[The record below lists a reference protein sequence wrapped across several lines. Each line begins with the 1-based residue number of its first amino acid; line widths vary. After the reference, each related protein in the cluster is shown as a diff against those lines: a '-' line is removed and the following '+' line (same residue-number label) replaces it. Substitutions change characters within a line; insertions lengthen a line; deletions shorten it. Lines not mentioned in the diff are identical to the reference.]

1 MSNQFK
7 DLFIS
12 YGRRESLGLVG
23 RLHQQLK
30 LAGYDAWFDKVNIP
44 DGDDYTLRINHGIE
58 SAHNFVYVMAPRCLT
73 SPYCLIELEYAK
85 VLGKRIIPVSHMVIY
100 KTESQPLSEANQ
112 KMLSGFYQFH
122 QVPAPQIKT
131 TQDVLDRSHALLGKR
146 DRLDAKEKMSDDDCK
161 RLADWAKT
169 YENHWAK
176 HDDLNYL
183 KEFKFPSEIV
193 GQAIDT
199 LDSVV
204 ERMTAVIERQK
215 DYVHKHTEI
224 LSEALWWQENQKA
237 RQHLLVGKERTAAE
251 EWLLT
256 DFLPPKQPPCQPS
269 ALICEFICEARKN
282 AENLMTDIFLCYDIE
297 HDKAIRDQVISSLSR
312 YAKTTWTH
320 DRDIQKGYDYEG
332 AIKQGIEKADNLLFF
347 LSQHSVKSEFCQNE
361 LAHALKYNKRIV
373 PLLIE
378 AVPESDMQEALR
390 SLQYVDFTDNQ
401 CQADYDSNID
411 DILNILRHD
420 QEYYEQHKVLLAR
433 ALKWQTENYKPSF
446 LLRGHNLE
454 NAKTW
459 LRLNDKRE
467 LHPPTKL
474 HKKLIAESEAAKGQ
488 LGTEV
493 FISYSRKD
501 SDFARHL
508 NISLQEAGKTT
519 WFDQESISTGV
530 DFEKEIL
537 KGIDGAN
544 NFVFV
549 VSPDAVESEYCEREV
564 NYASEQNKRF
574 ISVLHSET
582 EPETMPE
589 ALRVINWIDFEKTE
603 FDKSFPELIQAI
615 ELDRELAHQHTV
627 LQQRASDWNE
637 NNKSG
642 DFLLNNTACDNAE
655 AWQTQAVEEEK
666 TPAPTALQ
674 KEFVQESRRAIQ
686 KANRWRN
693 VFFSL
698 MGVLTILAVIASGFA
713 FFQMGK
719 AKESEQKAQKQAQI
733 AEAEKQK
740 AKEQTNEALKTQS
753 LFLSDLS
760 RQESEKNRTV
770 NAMLL
775 AIEGLPNTFP
785 KHDRP
790 YVSKTEENLYK
801 AVLKHATS
809 YSELLVLD
817 GESAIYHVAFSP
829 DGKTIVT
836 AGREGAVHL
845 WNANN
850 GQLLHTLAGHTDR
863 VLHVAF
869 SPDGQRV
876 ITASRDN
883 IVCLWQV
890 KSGQIFHSLAG
901 HTGPVYHAA
910 FSPDGQRV
918 ITASRDNTARLWQ
931 VKSGQVL
938 HTLVGHTDRV
948 LHAAFSPDG
957 QRVITSSDD
966 NTARLWAVDSG
977 QVLHTLAG
985 HTSSVE
991 HAAFSPDGQRVITA
1005 SRDNTARLW
1014 QVKSGQVLHTLA
1026 GHTGP
1031 VSHAA
1036 FGPDGQRVITASM
1049 DGTARL
1055 WQVKSGQVL
1064 HTLAGHTGPVYY
1076 AAFSP
1081 DGQRVITAS
1090 RDNTARLWQV
1100 KSGQFLHTLAGH
1112 TSSVYHAAFSPDGQ
1126 RVITASNDGTARLW
1140 QVKSGQVLHTLAGH
1154 TGPVYHVAFS
1164 PDGQRVITASNDG
1177 TARLWAVDSGQVLH
1191 TLAGHTSS
1199 VEHAAFSPDGQRV
1212 ITASRDNTARLWQVK
1227 SGQVLHTLVGHTNR
1241 VLHAAFSPDGQRVI
1255 TVGDKIARLW
1265 QVKSGQVLHTLAG
1278 HTSSVYHAA
1287 FSPDG
1292 QRVITASI
1300 DGTARLWQVKSGQ
1313 VLHTLAGHTYSV
1325 YHAAF
1330 SPDGQHVITSSSD
1343 DTARLWA
1350 VDSGQV
1356 LHTLAGHT
1364 NNVNHAAF
1372 SPDGRRVITASIDG
1386 TARLWQ
1392 VKSGQFLHTLVGHT
1406 SSVYHAVF
1414 SPDGQRVIT
1423 ASRDNTAR
1431 LWQVFTTETLIDHA
1445 YQTVSRCLT
1454 PKQREKFF
1462 LPASQG
1468 NTLFGEGKNLARE
1481 GKINEAIVKFN
1492 AAKKEAPCFKF
1503 DPESK
1508 AKRLAATVLMEI
1520 GKRLANRKF
1529 EEAITFLKI
1538 ASKIDDRFNGLPLV
1552 ANHYMRNGEQL
1563 ANKGELE
1570 AAITEFQK
1578 AKELVPSLVFEPET
1592 KAKKLYAE
1600 KLVEQGR

>member
-30 LAGYDAWFDKVNIP
+30 LAGYEAWFDKVNIP

-312 YAKTTWTH
+312 YAKTCWTH

-332 AIKQGIEKADNLLFF
+332 AIKQGVEKADNFLFLL
-347 LSQHSVKSEFCQNE
+347 SPHSVKSEFCQNE

-378 AVPESDMQEALR
+378 AVPEIDIPEALR
-390 SLQYVDFTDNQ
+390 GLQYVDFTDSS
-401 CQADYDSNID
+401 QADYDYNID
-411 DILNILRHD
+411 DILNILRHE

-433 ALKWQTENYKPSF
+433 ALKWQTENDKPSF

-467 LHPPTKL
+467 LHPPTEL
-474 HKKLIAESEAAKGQ
+474 HRKLIAESEAAKGQ

-493 FISYSRKD
+493 FLSYSRKD
-501 SDFARHL
+501 SDFARRM
-508 NISLQEAGKTT
+508 NTSLQEAGKTT

-530 DFEKEIL
+530 HFEKEIL
-537 KGIDGAN
+537 KGINGAD

-549 VSPDAVESEYCEREV
+549 VSPDAVESEYCEREA
-564 NYASEQNKRF
+564 NYACEQNKRF
-574 ISVLHSET
+574 ISVLHRET

-615 ELDRELAHQHTV
+615 ELDREHAHQHTV

-1392 VKSGQFLHTLVGHT
+1392 VKSGQFLHTLAGHT
-1406 SSVYHAVF
+1406 NNVNHAAF

-1503 DPESK
+1503 YPKSK
-1508 AKRLAATVLMEI
+1508 AKRLAVTVLMEI

-1529 EEAITFLKI
+1529 EEAITVLKI
-1538 ASKIDDRFNGLPLV
+1538 ANKIDDRFNGLPLV